1 MLTQMRTREI
11 DPSFPALLPVD
22 DRAQAQLVW
31 ARLQLTRR
39 PDQQE
44 TWASMTMRLQMVF
57 LADASTGVIL
67 ASTECRH
74 DL

>member
-1 MLTQMRTREI
+1 MVTQKHKREI
-11 DPSFPALLPVD
+11 GPFLPALLPVD

-31 ARLQLTRR
+31 VRLQLTRR

-44 TWASMTMRLQMVF
+44 TWASMTMRFQMVF